1 MHRRSA
7 FSLVFLLLAS
17 TLCSDAQ
24 KSAVS
29 APTYELKIDFNQRVT
44 MRDGVQ
50 LDADVYRPDATGKF
64 PVIIAR
70 TPYNK
75 STETGNHLAMGRYF
89 AARGYVYVAQDV
101 RGRGDSDGVFIPYR
115 NDGPDGYDSIEW
127 CAWERSANRIWV
139 MISGSLPCN
148 SRRIWRP

>member
-1 MHRRSA
+1 MARGRVALALLFFSVAANCSA
-7 FSLVFLLLAS
+7 QTNTGA
-17 TLCSDAQ
+17 
-24 KSAVS
+24 
-29 APTYELKIDFNQRVT
+29 APTYQLKIDFNQRVK
-44 MRDGVQ
+44 MRDGVE

-89 AARGYVYVAQDV
+89 ATRGYVYVAQDV

-127 CAWERSANRIWV
+127 CASQPWSNGKV
-139 MISGSLPCN
+139 
-148 SRRIWRP
+148 